1 MPLLIATGW
10 RRSAADVNMMALYM
24 NALFSPGFNPRM
36 MACQHRRHQAGRVTR
51 ATGSGGR
58 PSLAVDHLPPCVM
71 THEYTLCL
79 VPFYGLKSSTWLSHS
94 EPRAKAA
101 KALTWKTSRKA
112 APVSACSIAA
122 LRTSPS
128 TETQ

>member
-1 MPLLIATGW
+1 VPLLIATGW

-58 PSLAVDHLPPCVM
+58 PSLAVDRLPPCVM
-71 THEYTLCL
+71 SILCAW
-79 VPFYGLKSSTWLSHS
+79 Y
-94 EPRAKAA
+94 
-101 KALTWKTSRKA
+101 
-112 APVSACSIAA
+112 
-122 LRTSPS
+122 PS
-128 TETQ
+128 TGSRVVLGLHTANHALKRLKP